1 MQSKNI
7 KYSDLPL
14 IHNELERKAKETI
27 NQRRTKNTPVDKLRR
42 MLEGYYVQLKTVAKE
57 ISKEAGNLFSSMPE
71 FLVFKQNFYIFIKL
85 GDSD

>member
-7 KYSDLPL
+7 KYSELPL

-27 NQRRTKNTPVDKLRR
+27 DQRRTKNTPVDKLRR
-42 MLEGYYVQLKTVAKE
+42 MLEGYYVQLKTVAIK

-71 FLVFKQNFYIFIKL
+71 FLVFKV
-85 GDSD
+85 